1 MLSHLFMVQRISR
14 VPKPHPRFIA
24 PMECQSVANLPEGE
38 QWVYE
43 PLCGPPHNTSSVA
56 LHVMWRSAYE
66 GNERSI
72 QLSASAT

>member
-1 MLSHLFMVQRISR
+1 MTTKAAFIEPMLLLRAER
-14 VPKPHPRFIA
+14 VP
-24 PMECQSVANLPEGE
+24 EGPN
-38 QWVYE
+38 WSYE
-43 PLCGPPHNTSSVA
+43 LLCGGPHNSSSVA